1 MPQVAVEKPIRLI
14 TLFSGIGSQE
24 MALRDIGADFERWR
38 AVEFD
43 KFAVAGYNAIH
54 GTNFPVLDI
63 CNVTGKDLEIVDT
76 DKYDYIFVY
85 SFPCQALSLAGQ
97 RKGMKEGSGTS
108 SSLLWEVKRLLVEC
122 SDLSKSDPKYGMP
135 KILLMENV
143 PQVHSEQN
151 IHDFEIWLNFLRE
164 KGYFNHYED
173 LNGADFGI
181 PQHRERCFCVS
192 VLSEEFI
199 DFKFPKTIPLKYVMK
214 DFLETEVDEKYYI
227 NKEKSD
233 KLVKQLEDEGKLP
246 LERECGRMNN
256 NRVDEMGTKEAKT
269 LMARDYKGFGTGF
282 DTQNGVVEN

>member
-1 MPQVAVEKPIRLI
+1 MNSLFDLPQVAVEKPIRLI
-14 TLFSGIGSQE
+14 TLFSGIGSQK

-76 DKYDYIFVY
+76 DKYDYIFVH

-246 LERECGRMNN
+246 LERESAA
-256 NRVDEMGTKEAKT
+256 E
-269 LMARDYKGFGTGF
+269 
-282 DTQNGVVEN
+282 